1 MNKPTVLSCTFWMG
15 TESSR
20 GVALGLQIDV
30 APTEGADRCRFD
42 RGQIDVA
49 PTEGADRCRSDKGGR

>member
-1 MNKPTVLSCTFWMG
+1 MG

-42 RGQIDVA
+42 RGQIDALRQRGQIDVA
-49 PTEGADRCRSDKGGR
+49 PTEGGR